1 MHLYFRGSDVGNKK
15 VNWTRKCEDGIY
27 TLDESADTMVQ
38 WKKHGTNRRL
48 GLEFGLN

>member
-1 MHLYFRGSDVGNKK
+1 MRNNKK
-15 VNWTRKCEDGIY
+15 VNWTRKWEDGIY
-27 TLDESADTMVQ
+27 TLVESADIMVH

>member
-1 MHLYFRGSDVGNKK
+1 MRNNKK
-15 VNWTRKCEDGIY
+15 VNWTRKWEDGIH
-27 TLDESADTMVQ
+27 TLVESADMVH